1 MSVTPA
7 KAGAQLDPRLRGDD
21 NSAFVRTFPCASCGA
36 KLSFAPG
43 TTSLAC
49 EFCGAVNRIEGREA
63 EVEELDFK
71 TFVAQLESRAETF
84 EEELV
89 RCDRC
94 GAEQH
99 LPGDHFAAHC
109 AFCAAPI
116 VSKGYARRR
125 VKPRA
130 LIPFQVR
137 RDQAQDAFRK
147 WVRGLWLAPG
157 ELKRMAQTD
166 AAMTGTYLPF
176 WTYDCRTASDYEGE
190 RGEDYWAT
198 ETYTTK
204 NASGQ
209 AVTQTRQVKRTNW
222 FPASGHVDCFH
233 DDVLVMASESLPH
246 SLRGATLEWNLKAL
260 VPFQPEFVSD
270 YRAEAYRIGLE
281 DGYKIAGH
289 TIDAQVHD
297 RIRRD
302 IGGDQQRVH
311 RVSTRYDDVKFK
323 HVLLPVWLSAYRFG
337 DKTYRFLVNG
347 QTGDVAGESPVSWQK
362 VTLIAIGVI
371 IWVIFLAWLFR

>member
-1 MSVTPA
+1 MGE
-7 KAGAQLDPRLRGDD
+7 GA
-21 NSAFVRTFPCASCGA
+21 SFIRTFPCGSCGA

-43 TTSLAC
+43 TKTLQC
-49 EFCGAVNRIEGREA
+49 EYCGARNEIEGHEGQ
-63 EVEELDFK
+63 VEELDFT
-71 TFVAQLESRAETF
+71 TFVSQLEGQAETMQ
-84 EEELV
+84 EELL
-89 RCDRC
+89 RCEKC

-116 VSKGYARRR
+116 VSKGYAKRHI
-125 VKPRA
+125 KPRA
-130 LIPFQVR
+130 VVPFQVTR
-137 RDQAQDAFRK
+137 EQAQDAFRK

-157 ELKRMAQTD
+157 ELKRMARSD

-190 RGEDYWAT
+190 RGEDYWTT
-198 ETYTTK
+198 ETYTDRDPGGK
-204 NASGQ
+204 S
-209 AVTQTRQVKRTNW
+209 VTRTRQVKRTNW
-222 FPASGHVDCFH
+222 SPASGHVERFH

-260 VPFQPEFVSD
+260 VPYQPEYVSN
-270 YRAEAYRIGLE
+270 YRGEAYRIGLKE
-281 DGYKIAGH
+281 GYPIAKH
-289 TIDAQVHD
+289 VIDAQVHD
-297 RIRRD
+297 AIRGD

-311 RVSTRYDDVKFK
+311 QVSTRYDEVRFK

-362 VTLIAIGVI
+362 ATLIAIGVA
-371 IWVIFLAWLFR
+371 IWVIFLIWLFG

>member
-1 MSVTPA
+1 
-7 KAGAQLDPRLRGDD
+7 
-21 NSAFVRTFPCASCGA
+21 
-36 KLSFAPG
+36 
-43 TTSLAC
+43 
-49 EFCGAVNRIEGREA
+49 
-63 EVEELDFK
+63 VEELDFES
-71 TFVAQLESRAETF
+71 FVATLEERLETI

-89 RCDRC
+89 RCEKC

-99 LPGDHFAAHC
+99 LPESHFAAHC

-116 VSKGYARRR
+116 VSKGYARRH
-125 VKPRA
+125 VKPGA
-130 LIPFQVR
+130 VVPFHVTR
-137 RDQAQDAFRK
+137 EQAQEAFRK

-157 ELKRMAQTD
+157 ELKRMAQSD
-166 AAMTGTYLPF
+166 AAISGTYLPF
-176 WTYDCRTASDYEGE
+176 WTYDCHTASDYSGE
-190 RGEDYWAT
+190 RGEDYYTT

-209 AVTQTRQVKRTNW
+209 SVTQTRQVRRTNW
-222 FPASGHVDCFH
+222 FPASGHVERFH

-246 SLRGATLEWNLKAL
+246 SLRGATLEWKLAAL
-260 VPFQPEFVSD
+260 VPYQAEYVSN
-270 YRAEAYRIGLE
+270 YRAEAYAIGLK
-281 DGYKIAGH
+281 DAYPVAKR

-297 RIRRD
+297 LVRQD

-311 RVSTRYDDVKFK
+311 HVDTRYDDVKFK

-362 VTLIAIGVI
+362 VTLIAIGVV
-371 IWVIFLAWLFR
+371 IWVIFLIWMFG